1 MSTLRVLLTDS
12 PAPDRAVQWALFGPD
27 GALRQVGCDRP
38 DGWPRAEC
46 CEAVISSS
54 RARIAIVT
62 LPPLS
67 AARLPAAAAFAIED
81 QLAGPVE
88 AAHLV
93 AGAQDADGRVRIVVV
108 DNTLLQ
114 SIAAFPAP
122 PDGALRFARVVAE
135 VDLLAKRSRWDWC
148 IDEQHPTQ
156 AFVRAPDGAAFQTS
170 GLSDDDELPREL
182 ALLLARVPAAN
193 NEVCVHADVS
203 PAQLARWSAGTGAS
217 FAAVPPWRWHDV
229 PATAFD
235 AATDLLPQEAT
246 RHATASAPR
255 RWLALRPAALIVA
268 LALTLH
274 VAATLAEWA
283 WLRFD
288 AGRDARAWSSLARSA
303 GIAADAVPG
312 TAAARA
318 ALLRQYAE
326 LRHANGVATPD
337 DPLPLLARAAPAL
350 ARLPAGMLKSATFA
364 DGTWTL
370 ELGPLDAVMLLQLD
384 AGMKAAELPA
394 VRATTSA
401 GTRARFGSH

>member
-1 MSTLRVLLTDS
+1 MSTLRVLLTDA
-12 PAPDRAVQWALFGPD
+12 PALDRAVPWALFGPD
-27 GALRQVGCDRP
+27 GTLRQFGCDRP
-38 DGWPRAEC
+38 DGWPRAER

-108 DNTLLQ
+108 DKALLQ
-114 SIAAFPAP
+114 SIATFPVP
-122 PDGALRFARVVAE
+122 PDGTSRFSRVVAE
-135 VDLLAKRSRWDWC
+135 VDLLSKRSQWDWC
-148 IDEQHPTQ
+148 IDKQSPAQ
-156 AFVRAPDGAAFQTS
+156 AFVRAPDGSAFQTS
-170 GLSDDDELPREL
+170 GLPDDGELPREL

-193 NEVCVHADVS
+193 REVCVHADAS
-203 PAQLARWSAGTGAS
+203 SAQLARWSASAGAS
-217 FAAVPPWRWHDV
+217 FAAVPPWCWHDV

-235 AATDLLPQEAT
+235 AAADLLPQEAA
-246 RHATASAPR
+246 RHAAASAPR

-288 AGRDARAWSSLARSA
+288 AGRDARAWSSLARNA
-303 GIAADAVPG
+303 GIAADTGPG
-312 TAAARA
+312 ATAARA

-350 ARLPAGMLKSATFA
+350 ARLPTGTLKSATYA

-370 ELGPLDAVMLLQLD
+370 ELGPLDAVMLAQLD